1 MRFLW
6 SLESPK
12 MQSPSKSKD
21 PKNFHNIDAQG
32 RLAVQQ
38 SKFCNQSMIDQP
50 NSYIMR
56 QMIKP
61 SLIVKTTMNNNIF
74 YYNIVIVSNFM
85 HLPTYPG
92 VPQAVAIML
101 SSSSVLDRP
110 KSLIIILES
119 SSGLQDRQ
127 NNPCELACNKTQRKS

>member
-1 MRFLW
+1 
-6 SLESPK
+6 
-12 MQSPSKSKD
+12 
-21 PKNFHNIDAQG
+21 
-32 RLAVQQ
+32 
-38 SKFCNQSMIDQP
+38 
-50 NSYIMR
+50 MR

-61 SLIVKTTMNNNIF
+61 SLIFKITMNNNIF
-74 YYNIVIVSNFM
+74 YNNIVIVSNFM

-119 SSGLQDRQ
+119 SSGL
-127 NNPCELACNKTQRKS
+127 